1 MNNDLT
7 QFSDLY
13 IQTAQDYIALMKKN
27 IDLFL
32 ENSTKTSAVEQLFIA
47 SHSLKS
53 QSAVMGY
60 TTTSEA
66 SKLLEHLF
74 RAVKENQLTLTK
86 EMIAQAVLLIKKL
99 EESIKMIAQTKK
111 ELDLTTD
118 IKESRTMFPK
128 TDASL

>member
-1 MNNDLT
+1 M
-7 QFSDLY
+7 
-13 IQTAQDYIALMKKN
+13 
-27 IDLFL
+27 
-32 ENSTKTSAVEQLFIA
+32 
-47 SHSLKS
+47 
-53 QSAVMGY
+53 
-60 TTTSEA
+60 
-66 SKLLEHLF
+66 EHLF